1 MASAT
6 IARRGEPAAEPRR
19 AGASARAPAPR
30 PRVCFVAPH
39 AWPVLSADPGI
50 PEIGGAEVQQC
61 VLARLLAADG
71 FRVSMICLDY
81 GQREPSLI
89 DGITVYRA
97 YRLRAGVPVLRFLHP
112 RLTALWSAL
121 GRAGADVYYS
131 RSAGMLA
138 GVVAEFCRRRG
149 RRSIYAAASDADFL
163 PGGGDQIRYARD
175 RWLYRRGVVL
185 ADCVVAQNELQRERC
200 RALYGRE
207 ALVIPS
213 CYTLPDERA
222 ASRPGDTVLW
232 VGVMRAGK
240 RPEIFLELARRLPQR
255 RFVMVGGPAQN
266 EAALYERVRAQAA
279 ALDNLE
285 FVGFL
290 PLGEV
295 EARFDAARLLVNTS
309 DTEGLP
315 NTFLQA
321 WARGVPTLATVAA
334 ENPAHRFFPDAD
346 AGAREIEALFAR
358 PELWQRASALSRE
371 HFERNHSGA
380 ETLARYARL
389 LEELAA

>member
-240 RPEIFLELARRLPQR
+240 RPEIFLE
-255 RFVMVGGPAQN
+255 
-266 EAALYERVRAQAA
+266 RVRAQAA

-389 LEELAA
+389 LEE

>member
-1 MASAT
+1 M
-6 IARRGEPAAEPRR
+6 
-19 AGASARAPAPR
+19 
-30 PRVCFVAPH
+30 CFVAPH
-39 AWPVLSADPGI
+39 AWPVLSGDPGI

-97 YRLRAGVPVLRFLHP
+97 FRLRAGVPVLRFLHP
-112 RLTALWSAL
+112 RLTAPLERARPSRRRRLLLAF
-121 GRAGADVYYS
+121 GRHA
-131 RSAGMLA
+131 RRRRC
-138 GVVAEFCRRRG
+138 AEFCRRRG